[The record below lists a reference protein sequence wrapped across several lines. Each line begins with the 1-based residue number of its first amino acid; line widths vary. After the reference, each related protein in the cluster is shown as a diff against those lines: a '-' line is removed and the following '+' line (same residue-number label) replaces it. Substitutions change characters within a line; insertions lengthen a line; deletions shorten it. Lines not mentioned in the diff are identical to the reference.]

1 MLDTRAEIQRLLGH
15 MEFSFSAA
23 RALIKVCICAV
34 LASTIA
40 FLPAYE
46 GLSAAG
52 AWAFFILLLA
62 SGLWMTEAIPAYA
75 VALLVIG
82 LEVAILG
89 RPGGVF
95 AKGEGDWE
103 IFVRPWSSPLIWL
116 FFGGFVLAEAAT
128 KTALDRWMASR
139 VLGWFGD
146 RPSAVLFAAMAIT
159 FVFSMFMSNTAT
171 AAMMVAVMG
180 AVLKEL
186 EEGDPFARA
195 LLLGIAVAANVGGM
209 ATIIGS
215 PPNAI
220 AAAALD
226 SIRPISFLTWI
237 VIGLPPAL
245 LLCAIGWFY
254 LTRRY
259 RSIRQ
264 RIDLA
269 SLRDVMR
276 QGESMPRWRR
286 WLVVAVFAL
295 TIFLWLS
302 GPWHRI
308 PSPVVSFVPIVLFAV
323 SGVIGPRDIRAL
335 HWDVLI
341 LLAGGMALG
350 VGVAETGLASFLVE
364 RLPVGGLSDFSMALM
379 MAAIAILL
387 SNFMSNTAAANILI
401 PIGLAMGIGLERQVA
416 ISIALGASAAMC
428 LPISTPPNAVVY
440 AKGWLV
446 SRDFLLIGVLMG
458 GLAPFLIAFW
468 GRFVLG

>member
-1 MLDTRAEIQRLLGH
+1 MLDTRAEIQRLFGH
-15 MEFSFSAA
+15 MEFSFSAV
-23 RALIKVCICAV
+23 RSLVKVCICTA
-34 LASTIA
+34 LAGSVT
-40 FLPAYE
+40 FMPTYV
-46 GLSAAG
+46 GLSPAG
-52 AWAFFILLLA
+52 EWAFFILLLA

-95 AKGEGDWE
+95 ARGGGDWE

-128 KTALDRWMASR
+128 KTALDRWVASR
-139 VLGWFGD
+139 VLGRFGD
-146 RPSAVLFAAMAIT
+146 GPGAVLFAAMAIT

-180 AVLKEL
+180 AVLKDL
-186 EEGDPFARA
+186 DEGDPFARA

-220 AAAALD
+220 AAGALE

-245 LLCAIGWFY
+245 VLCALGWLY

-259 RSIRQ
+259 RSANS

-269 SLRDVMR
+269 SLRDVRR

-286 WLVVAVFAL
+286 WLVVGVFAL
-295 TIFLWLS
+295 TIGLWLS

-350 VGVAETGLASFLVE
+350 VGVAETGLAGWLVE
-364 RLPVGGLSDFSMALM
+364 RLPVDQLSDFSMALVL
-379 MAAIAILL
+379 AAIAMVL

-401 PIGLAMGIGLERQVA
+401 PIGLAIGVGLERQVA
-416 ISIALGASAAMC
+416 VSIALGASAAMC

-440 AKGWLV
+440 SKGWLA
-446 SRDFLLIGVLMG
+446 SRDFLWIGVLIG
-458 GLAPFLIAFW
+458 GLAPLLVSLW
-468 GRFVLG
+468 GYFVWS

>member
-1 MLDTRAEIQRLLGH
+1 
-15 MEFSFSAA
+15 
-23 RALIKVCICAV
+23 
-34 LASTIA
+34 
-40 FLPAYE
+40 
-46 GLSAAG
+46 
-52 AWAFFILLLA
+52 
-62 SGLWMTEAIPAYA
+62 MTEAIPAYA

-89 RPGGVF
+89 RPGGFF
-95 AKGEGDWE
+95 ARGGGDWE

-116 FFGGFVLAEAAT
+116 FFGGFVLAAAAT
-128 KTALDRWMASR
+128 KTAL
-139 VLGWFGD
+139 
-146 RPSAVLFAAMAIT
+146 T

-180 AVLKEL
+180 AVLKDL
-186 EEGDPFARA
+186 DEGDLFARA

-220 AAAALD
+220 AAGALE

-245 LLCAIGWFY
+245 VLCALGWLY

-259 RSIRQ
+259 RSANS

-269 SLRDVMR
+269 SLRDVRR

-286 WLVVAVFAL
+286 WLVVGVFAL
-295 TIFLWLS
+295 TIGLWLS

-341 LLAGGMALG
+341 LLAGGMAFG
-350 VGVAETGLASFLVE
+350 VGVAETGLAGWLVE
-364 RLPVGGLSDFSMALM
+364 RLPVDQLSDFSMALVL
-379 MAAIAILL
+379 AAIAMML
-387 SNFMSNTAAANILI
+387 SNFMSNTAAANNSN
-401 PIGLAMGIGLERQVA
+401 PNRVGHWRRIGKTGGRLYCPWGIGGDVLA
-416 ISIALGASAAMC
+416 HL
-428 LPISTPPNAVVY
+428 NATEC
-440 AKGWLV
+440 
-446 SRDFLLIGVLMG
+446 R
-458 GLAPFLIAFW
+458 GLF
-468 GRFVLG
+468 

>member
-1 MLDTRAEIQRLLGH
+1 
-15 MEFSFSAA
+15 
-23 RALIKVCICAV
+23 
-34 LASTIA
+34 
-40 FLPAYE
+40 
-46 GLSAAG
+46 
-52 AWAFFILLLA
+52 
-62 SGLWMTEAIPAYA
+62 MTEAIPAYA

-89 RPGGVF
+89 RPGGFF
-95 AKGEGDWE
+95 ARGGGDWE

-116 FFGGFVLAEAAT
+116 FFGGFVLAAAAT
-128 KTALDRWMASR
+128 KTAL
-139 VLGWFGD
+139 
-146 RPSAVLFAAMAIT
+146 T

-180 AVLKEL
+180 AVLKDL
-186 EEGDPFARA
+186 DEGDLFARA

-220 AAAALD
+220 AAGALE

-245 LLCAIGWFY
+245 VLCALGWLY

-259 RSIRQ
+259 RSANS

-269 SLRDVMR
+269 SLRDVRR

-286 WLVVAVFAL
+286 WLVVGVFAL
-295 TIFLWLS
+295 TIGLWLS

-341 LLAGGMALG
+341 LLAGGMAFG
-350 VGVAETGLASFLVE
+350 VGVAETGLAGWLVE
-364 RLPVGGLSDFSMALM
+364 RLPVDQLSDFSMALVL
-379 MAAIAILL
+379 AAIAMMLP
-387 SNFMSNTAAANILI
+387 NFMSNTAAANILI
-401 PIGLAMGIGLERQVA
+401 PIGLAIGVGLERPVA
-416 ISIALGASAAMC
+416 VSIALGASAAMC

-440 AKGWLV
+440 SKGWLA
-446 SRDFLLIGVLMG
+446 SRDFLWIGVLIG
-458 GLAPFLIAFW
+458 GLAPLLVSLW
-468 GRFVLG
+468 GYFVWS